1 MRCAGCND
9 VERVKAIKTD
19 SNYVSH
25 LGFFFLEHNLAFHHN
40 GRKCCIIVVTSLDR
54 AQGACFLM
62 HSGCIDRAHDW
73 GPGGQVQVLTGTLWI
88 VSTDEGRD
96 WKADLHSYSIS
107 HAHYMYSRL
116 AHNLRV
122 RLHADEVCRMQWRRK
137 GESYKN
143 WQQLRISSRVFFSRT
158 QSRVSS

>member
-1 MRCAGCND
+1 MYSRLAHNL
-9 VERVKAIKTD
+9 RVRLHADEVCRMQWRRKSESYKN

-25 LGFFFLEHNLAFHHN
+25 LGFFFLEHNLVFHHN

-62 HSGCIDRAHDW
+62 HSGCNDRAHDW

-96 WKADLHSYSIS
+96 WKADLHSFHMLFLWVQSGVEWDGFWACMHFSDQWMINRYTTIS
-107 HAHYMYSRL
+107 
-116 AHNLRV
+116 N
-122 RLHADEVCRMQWRRK
+122 
-137 GESYKN
+137 
-143 WQQLRISSRVFFSRT
+143 SSAK
-158 QSRVSS
+158 